1 MKFMAENR
9 LTLTKGTAKDIIERF
24 YTRHGI
30 ETLEGFDGM
39 FVTKN
44 FRTRRF

>member
-24 YTRHGI
+24 YTRDMGLKH
-30 ETLEGFDGM
+30 
-39 FVTKN
+39 
-44 FRTRRF
+44 

>member
-30 ETLEGFDGM
+30 ERLEGFLM
-39 FVTKN
+39 ACLLHKL
-44 FRTRRF
+44 

>member
-24 YTRHGI
+24 YTR
-30 ETLEGFDGM
+30 TWD
-39 FVTKN
+39 
-44 FRTRRF
+44 

>member
-24 YTRHGI
+24 YT
-30 ETLEGFDGM
+30 ETWD
-39 FVTKN
+39 
-44 FRTRRF
+44 

>member
-24 YTRHGI
+24 
-30 ETLEGFDGM
+30 
-39 FVTKN
+39 
-44 FRTRRF
+44 